1 MHDTTHS
8 KPLVLIAA
16 KAHDELISRL
26 QKAGYD
32 IHYALPSDQTK
43 WNQALAEAT
52 GIVIASGIRI
62 DEDFLSSSPALR
74 WIARLG
80 SGMELIDMAA
90 AEKRHIKVFS
100 SPEGNATA
108 VGEQAL
114 GMLLSLMHK
123 ITSSYREVSAGKWI
137 REANRGLELSGKTVG
152 IIGFGHTGQAFARV
166 LKGFDVTILAH
177 DKYVFGFGND
187 QIREASLEQV
197 LQYSDVVSLHL
208 PLTSETRHYGGASFF
223 EQMEQKPYFINTSRG
238 EVADT
243 ASLVRALDNGWVRG
257 AALDVLENE
266 QLDSYSLEEKKI
278 LEHLLS
284 LPNVI
289 ITPHIAGYTHEAFY
303 KMSLTIAQKLS
314 L

>member
-1 MHDTTHS
+1 MHISSHK
-8 KPLVLIAA
+8 KPLALIAA
-16 KAHDELISRL
+16 KAHEVLLSRL
-26 QKAGYD
+26 QSAGYD
-32 IHYALPSDQTK
+32 IQFASPSDMEK
-43 WNQALAEAT
+43 WKQSIAEAT

-62 DEDFLSSSPALR
+62 DEDFLSASPALR

-80 SGMELIDMAA
+80 SGMELIDTVA
-90 AEKRHIKVFS
+90 AEKRNIQVVS

-123 ITSSYREVSAGKWI
+123 ITSSYQEVTTGKWI
-137 REANRGLELSGKTVG
+137 REANRGIELSGKTVG
-152 IIGFGHTGQAFARV
+152 IIGFGHTGQAFANV

-177 DKYVFGFGND
+177 DKYVFGFGNER
-187 QIREASLEQV
+187 IREASLEQV
-197 LQYSDVVSLHL
+197 LRYSDVVSVHL
-208 PLTSETRHYGGASFF
+208 PLSSETRYYAGDAFF
-223 EQMEQKPYFINTSRG
+223 EQMSQKPYFINTSRG
-238 EVADT
+238 EVVNT
-243 ASLVRALDNGWVRG
+243 GSLVRALEKGSIKG

-266 QLDSYSLEEKKI
+266 QLDSYSSEENKI
-278 LEHLLS
+278 LDYLLS
-284 LPNVI
+284 LPEVI